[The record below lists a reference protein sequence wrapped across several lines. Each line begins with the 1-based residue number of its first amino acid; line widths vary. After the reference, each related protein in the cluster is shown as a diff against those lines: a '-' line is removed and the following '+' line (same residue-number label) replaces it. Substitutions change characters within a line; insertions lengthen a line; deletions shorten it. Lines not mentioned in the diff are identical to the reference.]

1 VKKRAPHPT
10 LTLSRT
16 KKSTS
21 EKGGALMH
29 PARLAAKIQG
39 QIEHFSG
46 KLSAGL
52 TKPAARMVREV
63 LLGMQARGSVR
74 LSEIGRAL
82 EEPTALKKVIE
93 RLGRHLRRREV
104 REQVAGNLLE
114 LGSGKVGEKTLLV
127 VDLTDISKP
136 YARHMEHLARVRDGS
151 TGEFTNGYW
160 CCQVVGVEGDR
171 ADVMPLYQALY
182 SQRAPDFVSENEEI
196 LKAIGAVWEATEGR
210 GVVVIDRGGD
220 RIELLRPWIKGGR
233 DFVVRMRGDRHV
245 ESRRNRER
253 VDTIA
258 ERCRPKYRTS
268 IVREEGAREK
278 VYHLAFGGTTVRLPN
293 SRKPLSLMVVWGFG
307 KRPLMLLSSLPRG
320 SRKRAWQIVESY
332 LARWRVEETI
342 RFMKQSYDM
351 EDIRLLS
358 YERLRTMAVLVMAAA
373 YFTCVYLGSRAKLRI
388 LTCHVYEAAQ
398 RIFGIADFRFYAIAD
413 GIRQALYGRSGASKA
428 PKPPPPAPNLSL
440 FPLGP

>member
-1 VKKRAPHPT
+1 
-10 LTLSRT
+10 
-16 KKSTS
+16 
-21 EKGGALMH
+21 MH

-46 KLSAGL
+46 KVSAGL
-52 TKPAARMVREV
+52 TKPGGRMVREV

-82 EEPTALKKVIE
+82 GEATALKKVIE

-104 REQVAGNLLE
+104 REQVTRNLLE
-114 LGSGKVGEKTLLV
+114 LGAGKVGEETLLV
-127 VDLTDISKP
+127 ADLTDIGKP
-136 YARHMEHLARVRDGS
+136 HARRMEHLTKVWDGS
-151 TGEFTNGYW
+151 TGEVTKGYW
-160 CCQVVGVEGDR
+160 CCQVVGVERDA
-171 ADVMPLYQALY
+171 ADVVPLYQTLY
-182 SQRAPDFVSENEEI
+182 SQRAPDFVSENEEV
-196 LKAIGAVWEATEGR
+196 LKATEAVWEATEGR

-220 RIELLRPWIKGGR
+220 RIELLRPWVEVGR

-245 ESRRNRER
+245 ERRGKRES
-253 VDTIA
+253 VEAIA
-258 ERCRPKYRTS
+258 QRCRPKYRTTL
-268 IVREEGAREK
+268 VREEGAREK
-278 VYHLAFGGTTVRLPN
+278 VYRLGYGGTTVRLPD
-293 SRKPLSLMVVWGFG
+293 SKRSLSLMVVWGFG
-307 KRPLMLLSSLPRG
+307 QKPLMLLSTLPRG
-320 SRKRAWQIVESY
+320 SRKRAWRIVESY

-342 RFMKQSYDM
+342 RFMKQSYAV

-413 GIRQALYGRSGASKA
+413 GIRQALYGRSGAPKA
-428 PKPPPPAPNLSL
+428 PEPPPQPQNLSL